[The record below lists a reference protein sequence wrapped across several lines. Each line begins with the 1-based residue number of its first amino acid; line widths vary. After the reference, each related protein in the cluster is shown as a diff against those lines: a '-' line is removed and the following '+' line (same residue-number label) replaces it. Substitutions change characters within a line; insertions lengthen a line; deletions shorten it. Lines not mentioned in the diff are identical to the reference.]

1 MKWNGSWKTLWS
13 GHAAMQP
20 SEASGLTNIVHY
32 KTITIVKDIKRK

>member
-20 SEASGLTNIVHY
+20 SEASGLTNKVHY
-32 KTITIVKDIKRK
+32 KTITNCKRH